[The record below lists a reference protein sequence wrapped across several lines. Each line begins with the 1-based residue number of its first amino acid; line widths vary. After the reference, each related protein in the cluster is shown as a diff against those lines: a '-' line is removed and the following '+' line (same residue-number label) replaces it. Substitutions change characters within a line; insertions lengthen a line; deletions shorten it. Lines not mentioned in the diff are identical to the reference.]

1 LTTTMTQQQGIVT
14 SERNASQAD
23 LRADFRGAR
32 FVLAAGHFD
41 YFGGAERQAVLLARE
56 LISEYQADVKFLG
69 WGGDG
74 VFADHIRLAGAV
86 PVVFPFHL
94 EERGLRQKL
103 ALLSMAKFLRREMRP
118 DYLLPFVGPHCKVV
132 GAIWRLTGAR
142 FCWWNQRDEGR
153 GIHGTRFERRL
164 MRTLP
169 AIVSNSWEGHEF
181 LMRKFGLKSEQ
192 IRVINNGVVI
202 PEAVD
207 GLAWRRA
214 NGIADDQLV
223 LLMLANLTRFKD
235 HATLLRAFAQ
245 VRTTEVGQ
253 RCQLVLAG
261 SPGDASE
268 SIKAL
273 AFDLG
278 LGGFLRLT
286 GAVRD
291 TTEVLAAADLVVHS
305 SMTEG
310 CPNGA
315 LEAMALGKCVLGTD
329 ISGMR
334 QALGEQNRERFL
346 APARDAGRLAEL
358 ILQHLECAD
367 LRVAAGAENRSRI
380 EREFSVAGMARQVLL
395 TIRERRLPR
404 R

>member
-1 LTTTMTQQQGIVT
+1 MAEQDTLMGSV
-14 SERNASQAD
+14 SGPDPGE
-23 LRADFRGAR
+23 LKADFRGAR

-56 LISEYQADVKFLG
+56 LISEYEADVKFVG

-74 VFADHIRLAGAV
+74 IFADHVRSAGAV

-94 EERGLRQKL
+94 HGRGLRQKL
-103 ALLSMAKFLRREMRP
+103 ALLRLAKFLRVQMKP
-118 DYLLPFVGPHCKVV
+118 DYLLPFVGPHCKVI

-181 LMRKFGLKSEQ
+181 LVRKFGLDPGRV
-192 IRVINNGVVI
+192 RVINNGVVI

-207 GLAWRRA
+207 GREWRRA
-214 NGIADDQLV
+214 QGIADDQML
-223 LLMLANLTRFKD
+223 LLMLANVTRFKD
-235 HATLLRAFAQ
+235 HATLLRAFSQ
-245 VRTTEVGQ
+245 VRATELG
-253 RCQLVLAG
+253 RHCQMVLAG
-261 SPGDASE
+261 SAGDATE

-278 LGGFLRLT
+278 LGECLKIT
-286 GAVRD
+286 GVIRD
-291 TTEVLAAADLVVHS
+291 TNVVLSASDLVVHS
-305 SMTEG
+305 SLTEG

-334 QALGEQNRERFL
+334 QALGEHNRQRFL
-346 APARDAGRLAEL
+346 APAQDSGRLAEL
-358 ILQHLECAD
+358 MLRYLENAD
-367 LRVAAGAENRSRI
+367 QRVAAGLENRSRI
-380 EREFSVAGMARQVLL
+380 RSEFSVAKMTRRVLM
-395 TIRERRLPR
+395 TIQDRRVRPH
-404 R
+404 

>member
-1 LTTTMTQQQGIVT
+1 MTQQT
-14 SERNASQAD
+14 HMTTEKPYPDPEELKR
-23 LRADFRGAR
+23 DFRGSR

-56 LISEYQADVKFLG
+56 LMSEYQADVKFIG

-74 VFADHIRLAGAV
+74 VFADHIRSVGAE
-86 PVVFPFHL
+86 PVVFPFHV

-103 ALLSMAKFLRREMRP
+103 TLLKMAWFLRSEMRP
-118 DYLLPFVGPHCKVV
+118 DYLLPFVGPHCKAV

-153 GIHGTRFERRL
+153 GIHGTRFEHRL

-181 LMRKFGLKSEQ
+181 LVRKFRLNPEQ

-202 PEAVD
+202 PEPVD
-207 GLAWRRA
+207 GQAWRRT

-223 LLMLANLTRFKD
+223 VLMLANLTRFKD

-245 VRTTEVGQ
+245 VRTAAVGQ
-253 RCQLVLAG
+253 RCQLIFAG
-261 SPGDASE
+261 RPRDTAE

-278 LGGFLRLT
+278 LGGCLRLT

-291 TTEVLAAADLVVHS
+291 TNEVLAAADLVVHS
-305 SMTEG
+305 SMMEG

-346 APARDAGRLAEL
+346 APARDPGRLAEL
-358 ILQHLECAD
+358 MLRYLEHAD
-367 LRVAAGAENRSRI
+367 QRVAAGLENRARI
-380 EREFSVAGMARQVLL
+380 EHEFSVSGMARQVLL
-395 TIRERRLPR
+395 TIRERRLLSR
-404 R
+404 

>member
-1 LTTTMTQQQGIVT
+1 
-14 SERNASQAD
+14 
-23 LRADFRGAR
+23 
-32 FVLAAGHFD
+32 
-41 YFGGAERQAVLLARE
+41 
-56 LISEYQADVKFLG
+56 
-69 WGGDG
+69 
-74 VFADHIRLAGAV
+74 
-86 PVVFPFHL
+86 
-94 EERGLRQKL
+94 
-103 ALLSMAKFLRREMRP
+103 
-118 DYLLPFVGPHCKVV
+118 
-132 GAIWRLTGAR
+132 
-142 FCWWNQRDEGR
+142 
-153 GIHGTRFERRL
+153 
-164 MRTLP
+164 
-169 AIVSNSWEGHEF
+169 
-181 LMRKFGLKSEQ
+181 
-192 IRVINNGVVI
+192 
-202 PEAVD
+202 
-207 GLAWRRA
+207 
-214 NGIADDQLV
+214 LV

-235 HATLLRAFAQ
+235 HATLLRAFAR

-261 SPGDASE
+261 SPGDAAE

-278 LGGFLRLT
+278 LGGCLRLT
-286 GAVRD
+286 GAVRY
-291 TTEVLAAADLVVHS
+291 TNEVLAAADLVVHS